1 MSTRQ
6 FPYADELEFSY
17 SRSSG
22 SGGQNVN
29 KVNTKATLR
38 WNPRLSRSLSPDV
51 ISRFLARY
59 SYRITEAGDLI
70 ITSQRY
76 RNQLRNSED
85 CLEKLEELLKAVRAA
100 PKKRKKTKPKRSAVE
115 KRLSS
120 KKNRS
125 QTKKLRQK
133 GSYSD

>member
-1 MSTRQ
+1 MNTRQ
-6 FPYADELEFSY
+6 FPYEDELEFSY

-38 WNPRLSRSLSPDV
+38 WNPRLSRSIRPDI

-59 SYRITEAGDLI
+59 ASRITDSGDLI
-70 ITSQRY
+70 ITSQRF
-76 RNQLRNSED
+76 RTQHRNSED
-85 CLEKLEELLKAVRAA
+85 CLEKLEEMLNSVLLA
-100 PKKRKKTKPKRSAVE
+100 PKKRKKTKPKRSAIE

-133 GSYSD
+133 GAYSD